1 MFHCS
6 QQAAYPVVCGMK
18 IMQSVRIYLLH
29 CLVFFA
35 RFFSYFTLQKILQ
48 YREKISKLA
57 NTFSHLCIE
66 TTRIYIMTTE
76 PSAEKE
82 SDNLS
87 RSLFLSDI
95 SFNYQSHFFS
105 IRKINGEDGEF
116 TILSPVMQKLFLSY
130 DDSISSSILPSTAP
144 SSCPGYTATVMQPE
158 CSSSRDAAFT
168 ASSVVS

>member
-1 MFHCS
+1 MLHCS

-35 RFFSYFTLQKILQ
+35 RNFSYFTLQKILQ

-76 PSAEKE
+76 PSAGKRERQLE
-82 SDNLS
+82 SLS
-87 RSLFLSDI
+87 FFVRYKFQLSVSFLL
-95 SFNYQSHFFS
+95 N
-105 IRKINGEDGEF
+105 
-116 TILSPVMQKLFLSY
+116 QKNKRRRRGVYYSE
-130 DDSISSSILPSTAP
+130 
-144 SSCPGYTATVMQPE
+144 PGYAK
-158 CSSSRDAAFT
+158 AF
-168 ASSVVS
+168 SVIR